1 MKRLITALLCSATSM
16 RTRFIIFAAIF
27 PAARAFAL
35 DDRAALQP
43 FLEAHCVDCHEGE
56 KPKGDFSL
64 ETLKPEFGDAA
75 AAAAWVRVHD
85 KIASGEMP
93 PKKKERPPAAD
104 VKAVTGYL
112 GSQLH
117 AASLERQK
125 VEGRVPSRRMNR
137 TEYENTLR
145 ELFGVAVHVK
155 ELLPE
160 DGSVGGFDTVAS
172 ALTVSPAHLVAYQRA
187 ADAALDAVITSS
199 TKREF
204 RESFTGREWFD
215 REVKGNRKHVP
226 RGAAAEGEI
235 AVLYHQ
241 TQQHWELNVMP
252 REAARSPGLYR
263 VRLTAAARNTG
274 GKPLPVRFGWEWM
287 QGATDLRH
295 IIEYRDVPAEKP
307 ATIEMFVHVS
317 GRRSEHRIGVCGY
330 TLQTLPDEKDTPP
343 DWTNA
348 PGLEI
353 HRFEIEGPLG
363 EWPSAGHKL
372 LFGDLPLEPRTHAE
386 ARAAG
391 NPVPEDDWQK
401 WQPEQFQSNPLVP
414 VTTDAQADAE
424 RLIRAFLPRAFRGPV
439 SEETAK
445 YYVGFAHERLAGDV
459 PFAEA
464 MRSTYKAALCSPHFL
479 FHLAPPGPLND
490 HALATRL
497 AYFLWS
503 GPPDAALLAVAAGG
517 ELRQPKTLHAEVK
530 RMLADPRAEALVEN
544 FASEW
549 FDLRKVLTM
558 KPDEQ
563 YLEYDDELGWSLAAE
578 TKSFFREVLAKD
590 RSVTE
595 FVDSDWTMLNQR
607 LAKHYGIPGVDGC
620 EFRKVPLVPA
630 YHRGGVITH
639 ASILKATANGTYTS
653 PIKRGVW
660 MLERIIGRPPSPPP
674 PDTPAI
680 EPDIRGATTLRE
692 QIEKHRA
699 LPACAN
705 CHAQID
711 PPGFALENYDVLG
724 GYRERY
730 RSPLGLEGGKSAL
743 LPLPNYP
750 EKKHVYFTAAVDPS
764 GITPEGAAFADL
776 AEYKRALLR
785 DPEQI
790 ARNVARK
797 LLTYSTG
804 TDIQFADRE
813 VLEQILTAAKSSN
826 YGLRTLIVELVQSRA
841 FLNQ

>member
-1 MKRLITALLCSATSM
+1 MSNIRLTANTSPQLPLLSLIVLSLIILCPRTEAQQQAFFEKHCYDCHDGDDKKGGLDLTALRPNFCDA
-16 RTRFIIFAAIF
+16 
-27 PAARAFAL
+27 
-35 DDRAALQP
+35 
-43 FLEAHCVDCHEGE
+43 
-56 KPKGDFSL
+56 
-64 ETLKPEFGDAA
+64 ETF
-75 AAAAWVRVHD
+75 AAWVRVHD

-93 PKKKERPPAAD
+93 PKKKERPPEAD
-104 VKAVTGYL
+104 VKAVTGWL
-112 GSQLH
+112 GGQLR

-125 VEGRVPSRRMNR
+125 AEGRVPSRRMNR

-160 DGSVGGFDTVAS
+160 DGTVGGFDTVAS

-187 ADAALDAVITSS
+187 AVTALDAVITSS

-204 RESFTGREWFD
+204 RESFTGREWFE

-241 TQQHWELNVMP
+241 TEQHWELNVMP
-252 REAARSPGLYR
+252 REAAKTTGLYR

-295 IIEYRDVPAEKP
+295 IVAYRDVPAEKP
-307 ATIEMFVHVS
+307 ATIEVFVHVS
-317 GRRSEHRIGVCGY
+317 GLRSEHRIGVCGY
-330 TLQTLPDEKDTPP
+330 TLPTLPEEKDTPS

-348 PGLEI
+348 RGLEI

-363 EWPSAGHKL
+363 EWPSAGHKV
-372 LFGDLPLEPRTHAE
+372 LFGDLPLEPRSFAE

-391 NPVPEDDWQK
+391 NPVPKDDWQK
-401 WQPEQFQSNPLVP
+401 WQPEQFKDNPLVP
-414 VTTDAQADAE
+414 VTADARADAE

-439 SEETAK
+439 SEETAI
-445 YYVGFAHERLAGDV
+445 YHVTFAHERLARGV

-479 FHLAPPGPLND
+479 FHLAPPGPLSD

-497 AYFLWS
+497 SYFLWS
-503 GPPDAALLAVAAGG
+503 GPPDAALLAVAARS
-517 ELRQPKTLHAEVK
+517 ELRQPKTLRAQVE
-530 RMLADPRAEALVEN
+530 RMLTDARAEALVEN

-578 TKSFFREVLAKD
+578 TKGFFREVLARD

-620 EFRKVPLVPA
+620 EFRKVPLVAA

-674 PDTPAI
+674 PDTPVI

-699 LPACAN
+699 LPACAG

-730 RSPLGLEGGKSAL
+730 RSALGVSGKSAL
-743 LPLPNYP
+743 LPLPSYP

-776 AEYKRALLR
+776 AEYKRTLLR
-785 DPEQI
+785 DPGQI
-790 ARNVARK
+790 ARNVTRK
-797 LLTYSTG
+797 LLTYGTG
-804 TDIQFADRE
+804 ADIQFADRE
-813 VLEQILTAAKSSN
+813 VLEQILTAAKPGN
-826 YGLRTLIVELVQSRA
+826 YGLRALIAELVQSRA

>member
-1 MKRLITALLCSATSM
+1 MSRTWITSPLALALATATVLIPASAAEFKPTAFFTKHCTECHDKDTQKGNLDLTALKPN
-16 RTRFIIFAAIF
+16 FADAENF
-27 PAARAFAL
+27 AR
-35 DDRAALQP
+35 
-43 FLEAHCVDCHEGE
+43 
-56 KPKGDFSL
+56 
-64 ETLKPEFGDAA
+64 
-75 AAAAWVRVHD
+75 WVKVHD
-85 KIASGEMP
+85 RIESGEMP
-93 PKKKERPPAAD
+93 PKKSERPPAAD
-104 VKAVTGYL
+104 VKAVTAYL
-112 GSQLH
+112 DEQLH

-125 VEGRVPSRRMNR
+125 AEGRVASRRMNR

-145 ELFGVAVHVK
+145 ELFGVPVHVK

-172 ALTVSPAHLVAYQRA
+172 ALTVSPAHLVAYQRV

-252 REAARSPGLYR
+252 REAAKTPGLYR

-295 IIEYRDVPAEKP
+295 IVGYRDVPADKP
-307 ATIEMFVHVS
+307 ATIEVLVHVS
-317 GRRSEHRIGVCGY
+317 GRLSEHRIGVCGY
-330 TLQTLPDEKDTPP
+330 TLPGLPGEKAPAP
-343 DWTNA
+343 DWATA
-348 PGLEI
+348 RGLEI

-363 EWPSAGHKL
+363 EWPSAGHNA

-391 NPVPEDDWQK
+391 KPVPKDDWQK
-401 WQPEQFQSNPLVP
+401 WQPEQFKNNPLVP
-414 VTTDAQADAE
+414 VTADAKADAE

-439 SEETAK
+439 SEATAN
-445 YYVGFAHERLAGDV
+445 YHVTFAHERLARGIS
-459 PFAEA
+459 FAEA

-479 FHLAPPGPLND
+479 FHLAPPGPLSD

-503 GPPDAALLAVAAGG
+503 GPPDAALLAIAARG
-517 ELRQPKTLHAEVK
+517 ELRQPKSLRTQVE
-530 RMLADPRAEALVEN
+530 RMLADVRAEALVEN

-549 FDLRKVLTM
+549 LDLRKVLTM

-578 TKSFFREVLAKD
+578 TKGFFREVLAKD
-590 RSVTE
+590 RRVTE

-660 MLERIIGRPPSPPP
+660 MLERIIGRPPNPPP

-680 EPDIRGATTLRE
+680 ESDIRGATTLRE
-692 QIEKHRA
+692 QIEKHRS
-699 LPACAN
+699 LPACAG

-711 PPGFALENYDVLG
+711 PPGFALESYDVLG

-730 RSPLGLEGGKSAL
+730 RSALGVSGKSTL

-750 EKKHVYFTAAVDPS
+750 EKKHVYFTAAVDSS

-790 ARNVARK
+790 ARNVTRK
-797 LLTYSTG
+797 LLTYGTG
-804 TDIQFADRE
+804 ADIQFADRE
-813 VLEQILTAAKSSN
+813 VLEQILTAAKPSN

-841 FLNQ
+841 FINQ

>member
-1 MKRLITALLCSATSM
+1 MNACQLLSALIVFTATANGAPANN
-16 RTRFIIFAAIF
+16 RTV
-27 PAARAFAL
+27 
-35 DDRAALQP
+35 LQP
-43 FLEAHCVDCHEGE
+43 FLVAHCMDCHEGT

-64 ETLKPEFGDAA
+64 ETLKPAFGDPT

-104 VKAVTGYL
+104 VKAVTAYL
-112 GSQLH
+112 DAQLR

-125 VEGRVPSRRMNR
+125 AEGRVASRRVNR

-145 ELFGVAVHVK
+145 ELFGVPVHVK
-155 ELLPE
+155 GLLPE

-215 REVKGNRKHVP
+215 REVKGNRKAVP

-252 REAARSPGLYR
+252 REAAKTPGLYR

-295 IIEYRDVPAEKP
+295 IVGYRDVPADKP
-307 ATIEMFVHVS
+307 ATIEVLVHVS
-317 GRRSEHRIGVCGY
+317 GRLSEHRIGVCGY
-330 TLQTLPDEKDTPP
+330 TLPGLPGEKDAAP
-343 DWTNA
+343 DWTTA
-348 PGLEI
+348 RGLEI
-353 HRFEIEGPLG
+353 HRLEIEGPLG
-363 EWPSAGHKL
+363 EWPSAGHKA
-372 LFGDLPLEPRTHAE
+372 LFGELPLEPRTFAE

-391 NPVPEDDWQK
+391 KPVPKDDWQK
-401 WQPEQFQSNPLVP
+401 WQPEQFKNNPLVP
-414 VTTDAQADAE
+414 VTADANADAE
-424 RLIRAFLPRAFRGPV
+424 RLIRAFLSRAFRGPV
-439 SEETAK
+439 SEETAR
-445 YYVGFAHERLAGDV
+445 YHVAFAHERIARGV

-464 MRSTYKAALCSPHFL
+464 MRSTYKAVLCSPHFL
-479 FHLAPPGPLND
+479 FHLAPPGPLSD

-503 GPPDAALLAVAAGG
+503 GPPDAALLAVAARG
-517 ELRQPKTLHAEVK
+517 ELRQPKVLRTQVT
-530 RMLADPRAEALVEN
+530 RMLADARAEALVEN

-549 FDLRKVLTM
+549 LDLRKVLTM

-563 YLEYDDELGWSLAAE
+563 YLEYDDELGWSIAAE
-578 TKSFFREVLAKD
+578 TKGFFREVLAKD

-620 EFRKVPLVPA
+620 EFRKVPLIPA
-630 YHRGGVITH
+630 YHRGGVIAH

-692 QIEKHRA
+692 QIEKHRS
-699 LPACAN
+699 LPACAG

-730 RSPLGLEGGKSAL
+730 RSALGVSGKSAL

-750 EKKHVYFTAAVDPS
+750 EKKHVYFTAAVDAS
-764 GITPEGAAFADL
+764 GVTPEGAAFADL
-776 AEYKRALLR
+776 AEYKRTLLR

-790 ARNVARK
+790 ARNVTRK
-797 LLTYSTG
+797 LLTYGTG
-804 TDIQFADRE
+804 ADIQFADRE
-813 VLEQILTAAKSSN
+813 VLEQILTAAKPSN
-826 YGLRTLIVELVQSRA
+826 YGLRTLIAELVQSRA

>member
-1 MKRLITALLCSATSM
+1 MNRLLVCAAVWLVAKTSARSENAQPQAFFEKHCTDCHDADEKKGGLDLTALKADFTDAEN
-16 RTRFIIFAAIF
+16 FA
-27 PAARAFAL
+27 R
-35 DDRAALQP
+35 
-43 FLEAHCVDCHEGE
+43 
-56 KPKGDFSL
+56 
-64 ETLKPEFGDAA
+64 
-75 AAAAWVRVHD
+75 WVKVHD
-85 KIASGEMP
+85 VIASGEMP
-93 PKKKERPPAAD
+93 PKKKERPPAD
-104 VKAVTGYL
+104 EVKAMTGWL
-112 GSQLH
+112 GGQLST
-117 AASLERQK
+117 ASLERQK
-125 VEGRVPSRRMNR
+125 ADGRVASRRLNR

-145 ELFGVAVHVK
+145 ELFGVSVLVK

-160 DGSVGGFDTVAS
+160 DSSSRGFDTVAS

-187 ADAALDAVITSS
+187 ADAALDAVIASS
-199 TKREF
+199 TRRELH
-204 RESFTGREWFD
+204 ESFTGREWFE
-215 REVKGNRKHVP
+215 REVKGNRKQVP
-226 RGAAAEGEI
+226 HGAAVEGEM

-241 TQQHWELNVMP
+241 TTQHWELNVMP
-252 REAARSPGLYR
+252 REAAKTPGIYR

-287 QGATDLRH
+287 MASTDLRH
-295 IIEYRDVPAEKP
+295 IVAYRDVPAGKP
-307 ATIEMFVHVS
+307 TTMEVFFELT
-317 GRRSEHRIGVCGY
+317 GRRSEHRLGVCGY
-330 TLQTLPDEKDTPP
+330 TLPGLPDDKEPLA
-343 DWTNA
+343 DWSSA
-348 PGLEI
+348 PGIEI

-363 EWPSAGHKL
+363 EWPSAGHKA
-372 LFGDLPLEPRTHAE
+372 LFGDLPLEPRSFAE

-391 NPVPEDDWQK
+391 KPVPTDDWQK
-401 WQPEQFQSNPLVP
+401 WQPEQFKNNPLVP
-414 VTTDAQADAE
+414 VTNDPKEDAE

-439 SEETAK
+439 SDATAS
-445 YYVGFAHERLAGDV
+445 YFVMFSHERLARGV

-464 MRSTYKAALCSPHFL
+464 MRSTYKAALCSPYFL
-479 FHLAPPGPLND
+479 FQLAPPGPLSD

-503 GPPDAALLAVAAGG
+503 GPPDAALLADAARGG
-517 ELRQPKTLHAEVK
+517 LRQPKTLRAQVE
-530 RMLADPRAEALVEN
+530 RMLADARAEALVEN
-544 FASEW
+544 FASQW
-549 FDLRKVLTM
+549 LDLRKVLTM

-578 TKSFFREVLAKD
+578 TKGFFREVLARD

-595 FVDSDWTMLNQR
+595 FVDSDWTMLNAR

-620 EFRKVPLVPA
+620 EFRKVPLIPA

-699 LPACAN
+699 LPACTG
-705 CHAQID
+705 CHAKID
-711 PPGFALENYDVLG
+711 PPGFALESYDVLG
-724 GYRERY
+724 GWRERY
-730 RSPLGLEGGKSAL
+730 RSPLGLDGGKSAL

-764 GITPEGAAFADL
+764 GITSEGAAFADL
-776 AEYKRALLR
+776 VEYKRALLR
-785 DPEQI
+785 DPAQI

-797 LLTYSTG
+797 LLDYGTG
-804 TDIQFADRE
+804 ADIQFADRE
-813 VLEQILTAAKSSN
+813 VLEQILTAAKPSN
-826 YGLRTLIVELVQSRA
+826 YGLRTLIAELVQSRA

>member
-1 MKRLITALLCSATSM
+1 MRTALILILAFTSA
-16 RTRFIIFAAIF
+16 AA
-27 PAARAFAL
+27 AVE
-35 DDRAALQP
+35 RAALQP
-43 FLEAHCVDCHEGE
+43 FLDAHCTDCHDGDE
-56 KPKGDFSL
+56 KKGGLDLTALKSNFS
-64 ETLKPEFGDAA
+64 DAPT
-75 AAAAWVRVHD
+75 AAAWVRVHD
-85 KIASGEMP
+85 NIASGEMP
-93 PKKKERPPAAD
+93 PKKKERPAAAD
-104 VKAVTGYL
+104 VKAVTGWL
-112 GSQLH
+112 GGQLH
-117 AASLERQK
+117 AASLVRQK
-125 VEGRVPSRRMNR
+125 AEGRVASRRLNR

-145 ELFGVAVHVK
+145 ELFGVPLHVK

-160 DGSVGGFDTVAS
+160 DGTVGGFDTVAS

-199 TKREF
+199 TKKEF

-215 REVKGNRKHVP
+215 REVKGNRKAVP
-226 RGAAAEGEI
+226 RGAAAEDEI

-252 REAARSPGLYR
+252 REAAKTPGLYR

-287 QGATDLRH
+287 SANTSLRH
-295 IIEYRDVPAEKP
+295 IIAYRDVPADKP
-307 ATIEMFVHVS
+307 ATIEVLIDLPQRGS
-317 GRRSEHRIGVCGY
+317 APRIGVCGY
-330 TLQTLPDEKDTPP
+330 TLPVLPGEKDAAP
-343 DWTNA
+343 DWTTVR
-348 PGLEI
+348 GLEI

-363 EWPSAGHKL
+363 EWPSAGHKA
-372 LFGDLPLEPRTHAE
+372 LFGDLPLEPRSFAE

-391 NPVPEDDWQK
+391 KPVPKDDWQK
-401 WQPEQFQSNPLVP
+401 WQPEQFKNNPLVP
-414 VTTDAQADAE
+414 VTADAKADAE

-439 SEETAK
+439 SAETAS
-445 YYVGFAHERLAGDV
+445 YHVAFAHERLARGISFV
-459 PFAEA
+459 EA

-479 FHLAPPGPLND
+479 FHLAPPGPLSD

-503 GPPDAALLAVAAGG
+503 GPPDDALLAVAARG
-517 ELRQPKTLHAEVK
+517 ELRQPKTLRAQVE
-530 RMLADPRAEALVEN
+530 RMLTDARAEALVEN

-549 FDLRKVLTM
+549 LDLRKVLTM

-578 TKSFFREVLAKD
+578 TKGFFREVLARD

-699 LPACAN
+699 LPACAD

-711 PPGFALENYDVLG
+711 PPGFALESYDVLG

-730 RSPLGLEGGKSAL
+730 RSALGVNGKSAL

-750 EKKHVYFTAAVDPS
+750 EKKHVYFTAAVDAS

-776 AEYKRALLR
+776 AEYKRTLLR

-797 LLTYSTG
+797 LLTYGTG
-804 TDIQFADRE
+804 ADIQFADRE
-813 VLEQILTAAKSSN
+813 VLEQILAAAKPSN
-826 YGLRTLIVELVQSRA
+826 YGLRTLIAELVQSRA